1 MRISRALAMAGVGSR
16 RKCEVHVTNGAV
28 RVNGEIVR
36 DLGRQVDI
44 EQDEIVFRGKVL
56 SFERFVY
63 YVLNKP
69 VGFTTT
75 AEDPHAEKT
84 VYQLLPRNLVR
95 ATVQAGPNRIRV
107 FPVGRL
113 DKDSMGLLLF
123 TNDGDLANRLT
134 HPRYGVSK
142 WYDVRLHRAFD
153 PRDAKKLLAGI
164 RLREGWAKAQTVQRL
179 SQRVVRLEIR
189 EGKKRE
195 IRRMFKSV
203 GYQVNELC
211 RIAFGPLR
219 LENLGPGQGRFL
231 KTSEIAALTSSVSA
245 D

>member
-1 MRISRALAMAGVGSR
+1 MAMAGIGSR

-28 RVNGEIVR
+28 KVNGEIVR

-44 EQDEIVFRGKVL
+44 ENDEIVFRGKVL
-56 SFERFVY
+56 LFERSVY
-63 YVLNKP
+63 YILNKP
-69 VGFTTT
+69 MGYTTT

-84 VYQLLPRNLVR
+84 VFELLPRNLVR
-95 ATVQAGPNRIRV
+95 ATSMVGQNRTRV

-113 DKDSMGLLLF
+113 DKDSMGILLF

-142 WYDVRLHRAFD
+142 WYDVRLNRAFD
-153 PRDAKKLLAGI
+153 PRDSKKLIAGI
-164 RLREGWAKAQTVQRL
+164 HLHEGWAKAVSVQKL
-179 SQRVVRLEIR
+179 SQRAVRLEVR

-203 GYQVNELC
+203 GYQVILLC
-211 RIAFGPLR
+211 RIAFGPLT

-231 KTSEIAALTSSVSA
+231 RTPEIAALIASVA
-245 D
+245 KA